1 MKRFLQIPLVRVL
14 SFAIGGTL
22 IGCML
27 FVLAVTA
34 IFSPPAPHLKA
45 GSNWIPPVVGGPLEI
60 RPLPPIEK
68 LPADYA
74 TWLKAMPGPRARL
87 YEVKLTEPNRQSD
100 YRHEVVYGKTPL
112 GRRPS
117 TFISFHY
124 ESAELGGLE
133 IHFHAAGKQD
143 ASLLKIQTKPL
154 RLLLEVSD
162 AFQLNVEP
170 IEGIE
175 AFQTLVATA
184 QTNTP

>member
-1 MKRFLQIPLVRVL
+1 MLSLVISGAV
-14 SFAIGGTL
+14 
-22 IGCML
+22 IGCLL
-27 FVLAVTA
+27 FVVAITA
-34 IFSPPAPHLKA
+34 IFSTPSPRLKA

-68 LPADYA
+68 LADDHA
-74 TWLKAMPGPRARL
+74 AWVRASPGKRVRL
-87 YEVKLTEPNRQSD
+87 YEVTLTEPRRQSD
-100 YRHEVVYGKTPL
+100 YRHEIVYGKTPL

-124 ESAELGGLE
+124 ESAELGGMG
-133 IHFHAAGKQD
+133 IHFHAYGKHD

-162 AFQLNVEP
+162 AFQLNVEA

-175 AFQTLVATA
+175 AFQTLVATT
-184 QTNTP
+184 QTVTP